1 MQVRV
6 DKTGKNSEPGQI
18 KNAIIPALPGRHDID
33 GQAVPN
39 GEISIF
45 KHPPLPSR
53 ACAVRRT
60 DEPDLVLSQ

>member
-6 DKTGKNSEPGQI
+6 DKAGKNSEPGQI
-18 KNAIIPALPGRHDID
+18 KNAINPALPGRHDID

-45 KHPPLPSR
+45 KPPASTVESLRGAKDGR
-53 ACAVRRT
+53 A
-60 DEPDLVLSQ
+60 